1 MFSCSLIKMLYW
13 LCEKSDRYPTWPQLE
28 HVIRRNFGGLEDE
41 HFVPLEE
48 FKERMPNREIPD
60 LTQIPPELHPI
71 VNPDSSPLGL
81 IKTSLTTKKISWHGY
96 A

>member
-1 MFSCSLIKMLYW
+1 MLYW

-60 LTQIPPELHPI
+60 LTQIPPE
-71 VNPDSSPLGL
+71 VSTCNYT
-81 IKTSLTTKKISWHGY
+81 TSEICVYDKQRESVE
-96 A
+96 